1 MNSLKAKKGL
11 GNIVTG
17 LFNQLVTIALGI
29 LIPRLI
35 LTSLGSEANGLLS
48 SVNQVLAYLALL
60 EAGIGTASMQALYG
74 PVATGDRNAVNRI
87 MAATHHF
94 YRRTGF
100 FYLLAVLVCA
110 AVFPLTV
117 RAEGIAPWQIAL
129 VVLFSG
135 LPGAV
140 PGQAAPAF
148 AGGRQEIRSD

>member
-60 EAGIGTASMQALYG
+60 EAGIGTASM
-74 PVATGDRNAVNRI
+74 
-87 MAATHHF
+87 
-94 YRRTGF
+94 
-100 FYLLAVLVCA
+100 
-110 AVFPLTV
+110 
-117 RAEGIAPWQIAL
+117 
-129 VVLFSG
+129 
-135 LPGAV
+135 
-140 PGQAAPAF
+140 
-148 AGGRQEIRSD
+148 

>member
-74 PVATGDRNAVNRI
+74 IATPSTASW
-87 MAATHHF
+87 
-94 YRRTGF
+94 RRHTISTVGRGF
-100 FYLLAVLVCA
+100 STCLRYWCA
-110 AVFPLTV
+110 PPSFL
-117 RAEGIAPWQIAL
+117 
-129 VVLFSG
+129 
-135 LPGAV
+135 
-140 PGQAAPAF
+140 
-148 AGGRQEIRSD
+148 

>member
-60 EAGIGTASMQALYG
+60 EAGIGTASMQ
-74 PVATGDRNAVNRI
+74 R
-87 MAATHHF
+87 
-94 YRRTGF
+94 
-100 FYLLAVLVCA
+100 
-110 AVFPLTV
+110 
-117 RAEGIAPWQIAL
+117 
-129 VVLFSG
+129 G
-135 LPGAV
+135 LPRGRLPWSFCSAGFRV
-140 PGQAAPAF
+140 PSTICSRASCACFCWRTARNTF
-148 AGGRQEIRSD
+148 